1 MVQAPREEVAL
12 GAEFYIFN
20 PRYANRARGVILFVA
35 TVTTGLDLTADG
47 DFITGLLVT
56 LVGSLYVLFTAL
68 SGALEEQKTNLR
80 HIGIIVGDLLL
91 ITGMVW
97 ITGGVRSEYY
107 VLYYLPLLI
116 AGTRRD
122 MMLGILATVLA
133 VALYALTSFLAPQ
146 APPVM
151 SFRPFQVLTVTIT
164 GTVLVL
170 LFALL
175 GREARIS
182 DDLRETLHHSLRRVA
197 AVYDVAHAANTGAD
211 LAGVLSIILDHAARA
226 TGAANGSM
234 FLFEG
239 EEELIPMASLST
251 PQGDGRTPISIPI
264 EGARRS
270 LAARSTMTVPVDP
283 QEDESEKQAAEIVYA
298 PLITPAGPVGVL
310 SLVSRGGRSFSR
322 RHLDFLTSLCS
333 EAALAIENAQLRTE
347 LRRLA
352 VTDPL
357 TGLLNRREAERR
369 LSQELER
376 AARYDRSLAFLMVD
390 IDDLK
395 TVNDEFGHAAGDE
408 VLCAFAEAAKSI
420 VRTADVVGRMG
431 GDEFALILPESDAK
445 QAEALAERLIQAFSI
460 RLRGRRNLPEPELI
474 AEIVGVSV
482 GITTNADTPISS
494 KELAASADDA
504 LYEAK
509 RRGKNRAVV
518 LSTKLPVKA

>member
-1 MVQAPREEVAL
+1 MAAITAGL
-12 GAEFYIFN
+12 G
-20 PRYANRARGVILFVA
+20 
-35 TVTTGLDLTADG
+35 LTAEG
-47 DFITGLLVT
+47 DFTTGLLVT
-56 LVGSLYVLFTAL
+56 LIGSLYVLFTAL
-68 SGALEEQKTNLR
+68 SAVLEEQERTPCQTA
-80 HIGIIVGDLLL
+80 IVIADLFL
-91 ITGMVW
+91 ISGMVW
-97 ITGGVRSEYY
+97 ITGGVQSEYY
-107 VLYYLPLLI
+107 VLYYLPLMV

-133 VALYALTSFLAPQ
+133 VALYALTSFVAPQ

-151 SFRPFQVLTVTIT
+151 AYRPFHVLTVAVT
-164 GTVLVL
+164 GVVLVL

-234 FLFEG
+234 FLFE

-251 PQGDGRTPISIPI
+251 PQGDGKSPTSILI
-264 EGARRS
+264 EPARRS
-270 LAARSTMTVPVDP
+270 LAARTPLTVVANR
-283 QEDESEKQAAEIVYA
+283 DESDSEKQTSEIVYV
-298 PLITPAGPVGVL
+298 PLITPAGSVGVL
-310 SLVSRGGRSFSR
+310 SLVSRGGREFGR

-347 LRRLA
+347 LRKLA

-357 TGLLNRREAERR
+357 TGILNRREVERR

-390 IDDLK
+390 VDDLK

-408 VLCAFAEAAKSI
+408 VLCAFAEAAKTV
-420 VRTADVVGRMG
+420 VRTSDLVGRMG
-431 GDEFALILPESDAK
+431 GDEFALVLPESDAK
-445 QAEALAERLIQAFSI
+445 QAEALAERLIEAFSM
-460 RLRGRRNLPEPELI
+460 RLRSRRNLPEPELI

-494 KELAASADDA
+494 KELAAAADSA